1 MGIGTV
7 AKASRPADS
16 PVHIKKYANR
26 RLYNTQS
33 SSYVTL
39 EQLAAM
45 VKEGVDFV
53 VVDAKSEEDL
63 TRSVLTQIIVE
74 QENKG
79 ENLLPIG
86 FLRQLIGCYGD
97 GLQSMLPNY
106 LEATMEAFA
115 RNQEQMREEMS
126 EALSGVFPVRQLE
139 DMARQNIAMFEQ
151 AMRMFQPGTGQS
163 QAVPQASAPEPPVP
177 EAADETEL
185 AALRRQL
192 AEMQRQID
200 RLGEK
205 DGAG

>member
-1 MGIGTV
+1 MGIATV

-45 VKEGVDFV
+45 VKQGVDFV

-126 EALSGVFPVRQLE
+126 EALSGVFPVRQWE
-139 DMARQNIAMFEQ
+139 EMGRQNVAMFEQ
-151 AMRMFQPGTGQS
+151 AMAMFQPGPAGS
-163 QAVPQASAPEPPVP
+163 EAAPQASAPEAPVP

-205 DGAG
+205 DVAG

>member
-115 RNQEQMREEMS
+115 RNQEQMRGEMS
-126 EALSGVFPVRQLE
+126 EALSG
-139 DMARQNIAMFEQ
+139 
-151 AMRMFQPGTGQS
+151 
-163 QAVPQASAPEPPVP
+163 
-177 EAADETEL
+177 DEIHAFLDHRGKAT
-185 AALRRQL
+185 Q
-192 AEMQRQID
+192 
-200 RLGEK
+200 
-205 DGAG
+205 